1 MDEEYSVYYF
11 ISKNS
16 IIIDNFYRYNNNNN
30 LIILPKDKKNPIIL
44 KERLNLLRFI
54 SKIVGKNITSVK
66 TIFIS
71 RGSNFGNEFL
81 LLNKVIFY
89 CEILRC
95 KKIILNREYYWY
107 IKAKIINKK
116 DKMIIEKGI
125 ESDFKS
131 KEIIIDKTF
140 NFYYYSNYIKPELK
154 INLLKKEIFKNLPK
168 IKIES
173 KDLIIYIRSDDIFDG
188 HAHLDYSQPPLC
200 FYKTII
206 KNYKFKNIFIIAK
219 NKKNPNINYLLKQF
233 PNIIFNNNRLDIDI
247 SYLVHA
253 YNIVGCPSTFFFSIF
268 QLNQNIKNLWEFDFQ
283 HNNEKRINFLAKF
296 LNSFNSPQ
304 KSITIYRMNSSI
316 KYKKEMLDW
325 KCTKNQINLMLN
337 VDCPFNFSIIKT
349 F

>member
-1 MDEEYSVYYF
+1 MKKIAILFLIIKKKKQLYVF
-11 ISKNS
+11 LKIINILALILFIFFQIISKNS

-131 KEIIIDKTF
+131 KEIIIDKTL

-188 HAHLDYSQPPLC
+188 HVHLDYSQPPLC

-206 KNYKFKNIFIIAK
+206 KNYI
-219 NKKNPNINYLLKQF
+219 
-233 PNIIFNNNRLDIDI
+233 
-247 SYLVHA
+247 
-253 YNIVGCPSTFFFSIF
+253 YNC
-268 QLNQNIKNLWEFDFQ
+268 
-283 HNNEKRINFLAKF
+283 
-296 LNSFNSPQ
+296 
-304 KSITIYRMNSSI
+304 
-316 KYKKEMLDW
+316 KE
-325 KCTKNQINLMLN
+325 
-337 VDCPFNFSIIKT
+337 
-349 F
+349 